1 MKADLSGPADT
12 SMMGIVHRALRRD
25 LGRAR
30 AALTAD
36 WPPADDQRRAIAA
49 HLGWLMQFLHRHH
62 EAEDE
67 GLYPLVRRRS
77 PAAAAMLDVM
87 DADHHAIGPAMAGL
101 EEAAA
106 EYGRSASGRAGVLTA
121 LDRLDEVLLP
131 HLRREEDE
139 MMPLVSAAITEAES
153 QEVEQEYNIKPLSPM
168 QLADTGLW
176 ILDGLQGEERA
187 KVEGLVPAVPRFI
200 ITRLLAGRY
209 RRAAFRRWRLPEFSS
224 LRLSLSGEVEVNA
237 QAGPAAIWAVL
248 ADVTRVGEWSHECH
262 TVEWLDGATGA
273 APGVRFRGRN
283 QSGWARWARS
293 CTITVSDP
301 PRELVYHTTGGLLG
315 DSSEWRFVLEP
326 APGGG
331 TVIRQSFRILAGQV
345 WADRLIWRL
354 VPAHHDRLAA
364 LRGDLERLASLAARE
379 TASLPGCASVRT

>member
-1 MKADLSGPADT
+1 MKADLTGPADT

-25 LGRAR
+25 LARAR

-36 WPPADDQRRAIAA
+36 WPPADDQRMAIAA

-101 EEAAA
+101 EAAAA
-106 EYGRSASGRAGVLTA
+106 EYGRSASGRAAVLTA

-139 MMPLVSAAITEAES
+139 MMPLVSAAITEAE
-153 QEVEQEYNIKPLSPM
+153 QQKVEQTYNIKPLSPM
-168 QLADTGLW
+168 ELADTGLW
-176 ILDGLQGEERA
+176 ILDGLEGEERA
-187 KVEGLVPAVPRFI
+187 KVVGLVPAVPRFI

-209 RRAAFRRWRLPEFSS
+209 RRAAFRRWRLPEFSA
-224 LRLSLSGEVEVNA
+224 LRLSLSGEVEVHA
-237 QAGPAAIWAVL
+237 QAEPSAIWAVL

-293 CTITVSDP
+293 CTITVCDP
-301 PRELVYHTTGGLLG
+301 PREFVYHTQGGLLG

-364 LRGDLERLASLAARE
+364 LRGDLERLATLAAAE
-379 TASLPGCASVRT
+379 AKSQVITA

>member
-1 MKADLSGPADT
+1 M
-12 SMMGIVHRALRRD
+12 
-25 LGRAR
+25 
-30 AALTAD
+30 
-36 WPPADDQRRAIAA
+36 AIAA
-49 HLGWLMQFLHRHH
+49 HLGWLMRFLHRHH
-62 EAEDE
+62 ESEDA

-87 DADHHAIGPAMAGL
+87 DADHHAIGPAMTGL

-106 EYGRSASGRAGVLTA
+106 EYGRSASGRAAVLTA
-121 LDRLDEVLLP
+121 LGRLDEVLLP

-139 MMPLVSAAITEAES
+139 MMPLVSAAITEAEW
-153 QEVEQEYNIKPLSPM
+153 QEIEQTYNVKPLSPLE
-168 QLADTGLW
+168 LADTGLW
-176 ILDGLQGEERA
+176 ILDGLEGEERA
-187 KVEGLVPAVPRFI
+187 KVEGLVPAVPRFV

-209 RRAAFRRWRLPEFSS
+209 RRAAFRRWRLPEFSA
-224 LRLSLSGEVEVNA
+224 LRLSLSGEVEVIA

-248 ADVTRVGEWSHECH
+248 TDVTRVGEWSHECH
-262 TVEWLDGATGA
+262 TAEWLDGATGA

-293 CTITVSDP
+293 CTITVCYP
-301 PRELVYHTTGGLLG
+301 PGEFVYHTQGGLLG

-326 APGGG
+326 TPGGG
-331 TVIRQSFRILAGQV
+331 TVIRQSFRILAGQA

-364 LRGDLERLASLAARE
+364 LRGDLERLATLAAAE
-379 TASLPGCASVRT
+379 EKSQVITA